1 LYPTD
6 LTDAQWKL
14 LLPLLPKA
22 KKKGRRPA
30 DLRLI
35 LNGLLYF
42 VRSGCAWRLL
52 PRDFAPWQ
60 TVYGYF
66 RRWRLQGLWQHLHD
80 VLRRVV
86 RREAGKRSQPTA
98 AILDSQSVR
107 SADHG
112 GQRGYDAGKKIRGRK
127 RHILVDTLGLLLWVC
142 VTPAEVSEQAG
153 ARQLL
158 SQALRW
164 YGWLRCIWA
173 DQGYLGR
180 AFGDWVASHR
190 KSGTLRMEIVSRL
203 QNQQGFKVLAKRWI
217 VERTFGWFMKH
228 RRLVR
233 DYETKIENAEAMI
246 HLTMI
251 GLMVRRLR

>member
-1 LYPTD
+1 MSNPARQNARIRKSCSYATD

-142 VTPAEVSEQAG
+142 VTPA
-153 ARQLL
+153 
-158 SQALRW
+158 
-164 YGWLRCIWA
+164 
-173 DQGYLGR
+173 
-180 AFGDWVASHR
+180 
-190 KSGTLRMEIVSRL
+190 
-203 QNQQGFKVLAKRWI
+203 
-217 VERTFGWFMKH
+217 
-228 RRLVR
+228 VR
-233 DYETKIENAEAMI
+233 NGVG
-246 HLTMI
+246 HN
-251 GLMVRRLR
+251 